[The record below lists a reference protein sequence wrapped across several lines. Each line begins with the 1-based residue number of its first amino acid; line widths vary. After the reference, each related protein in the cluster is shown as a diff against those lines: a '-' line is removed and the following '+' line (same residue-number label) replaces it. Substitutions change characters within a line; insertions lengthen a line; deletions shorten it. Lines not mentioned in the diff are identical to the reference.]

1 MEDWI
6 QKCDSGFNLYHKTDL
21 VTGGSIH
28 KQTERFILMQE
39 NCGDIPEKVLKL
51 FEIIFMKSDK
61 GHEGKLQ
68 EWMSGLA
75 SGIALIRWV
84 Y

>member
-1 MEDWI
+1 
-6 QKCDSGFNLYHKTDL
+6 
-21 VTGGSIH
+21 
-28 KQTERFILMQE
+28 
-39 NCGDIPEKVLKL
+39 
-51 FEIIFMKSDK
+51 MKSDK

-68 EWMSGLA
+68 ERMSGLA